1 MEVGEGEATANK
13 AMMATVKMIYKEG
26 VVEDT
31 AGNKAGEAMNKAEVV
46 VTTSTKGDDTITA
59 AKREVTVSGRRGTV
73 EDASRSKDMM
83 AGIKVANTEGAIKAV
98 AMATRD
104 ARSTMGDD
112 RKKDTASKSKDM
124 MAGIK
129 VADTEGAIKA
139 VAMATR
145 DARST
150 TSDGRKQDTA
160 SKSKATVAR
169 EDASKSKDMVVGTRA
184 DPMAVEVTTTALA
197 MPFTMHNRTE
207 AMVTRKV
214 ECSVRLCLPL
224 VRTSKISKMRALTS
238 NRWCRVSA
246 ASVLK

>member
-1 MEVGEGEATANK
+1 MITNTAAAAVEVGEGEATANK

-83 AGIKVANTEGAIKAV
+83 AGIKVAN
-98 AMATRD
+98 
-104 ARSTMGDD
+104 
-112 RKKDTASKSKDM
+112 
-124 MAGIK
+124 
-129 VADTEGAIKA
+129 TEGAIKA